1 MTPVGGPHSD
11 LPVTAPQLH
20 GREPA
25 PQGLFTH
32 LHNHTEFSLLDGLSR
47 IRPLVAKA
55 AGLGMDSLAITDHGA
70 LYGAIDFY
78 RAAVDSGIKPIIG
91 CEIYVARDH
100 LASRNPDERRPHHLT
115 VLARNATGYRNLVK
129 LITRAHLDGFYQKP
143 RVDRDLLE
151 CHNEGLTVLSGCPS
165 GELPRLITEG
175 RYDDAKA
182 TAAWHKDVF
191 GDYYLELMR
200 HDSVPDLPEINRG
213 LLRLHEETGI
223 PLVATND
230 THYVEREDA
239 PLQDV
244 LICIHTNTNVN
255 DNGRMRMEDDSYFL
269 KSSQEMAALFEDV
282 PQAVSN
288 TRLIA
293 ESCDLKLDFDVLRL
307 PRYETPNGMSAD
319 EYLDG
324 LCREGFERRIP
335 NPTREDRERL
345 DYELEVV
352 RQTRFADYFLVVW
365 DIARFVRQKDILLA
379 LRGSAAASLVLYCL
393 DVTDVNPMT
402 YDLVFERFLNV
413 ERKEMPDID
422 MDFQDDRREEVINY
436 VVHKYGREHVAQII
450 TFGTLGARA
459 AIRDTGRALAMPYA
473 DVDSVARLVPFRLN
487 VTIDNALNESPEMS
501 EVYRA
506 DESVSKLIDTARKL
520 EGLTRHS
527 STHAAGVVIS
537 QDPLDEVVP
546 LQRPVKGSDE
556 GVTMTQYSMDPIAD
570 LGLLKIDFLGLVNL
584 TILDRVR
591 KLIAGANGADMDL
604 NDISLDD
611 PKAFAMLSR
620 GETSGIFQLEGQGMT
635 RYIQGLKPSS
645 LGDVAAMI
653 ALYRP
658 GPMEHI
664 NTFIEAKFGRAKP
677 AYLHEG
683 LREILEETYGVIVYQ
698 DQVLQIARKFAGY
711 SLGEADIVRKA
722 MGKKVPA
729 IMAQEKEKFVSGAL
743 AQGYTQDLAERLFE
757 LIEPFAGY
765 AFNKAHSVSYGLIS
779 YWTAYFKANHP
790 AEYMVSLLNAY
801 AGHTEKLAASVE
813 EAQRLEVPVMGPDV
827 NRSGTEFVIEA
838 QENGAKAIRFGLA
851 AIKGIGAAAVQ
862 PLIDGRT
869 ENGHYESIEQMCRN
883 ADLGGLTRKTLEILV
898 RAGAL
903 DCFGSRAGLLEV
915 VDRTISL
922 AQSEAALRGSDQ
934 ATMFEALG
942 QSTEAPLAR
951 VDVPRMQAASGE
963 VHAWE
968 LDLLGV
974 ALSSGRALASVMANG
989 DKSAVVA
996 RADLTPELQ
1005 GREVTVVGQLS
1016 AVSHRLTK
1024 TQRPYVIATLNLLD
1038 GSVEVFVWE
1047 NVLQETQGLWET
1059 GKLVSAVASVRM
1071 RDDEVRLSCVSAHEY
1086 VVPGDDPGPDVP
1098 FEAKA
1103 AGTAMEN
1110 GALYSG
1116 EAQSSPDAVAETS
1129 SGPVNGP
1136 LDGKAYA
1143 TQRRLRLLIRESD
1156 QADYDLR
1163 MLSEV
1168 KRVLLDYEGGDQVE
1182 LEIASGNR
1190 VVSMRWEDMGVLIS
1204 EDLERTL
1211 GEVLGAAGEIVVEEP
1226 SAS

>member
-1 MTPVGGPHSD
+1 M
-11 LPVTAPQLH
+11 
-20 GREPA
+20 
-25 PQGLFTH
+25 FTH

-47 IRPLVAKA
+47 VRPLVSKA
-55 AGLGMDSLAITDHGA
+55 ADLEMESLAITDHGA
-70 LYGAIDFY
+70 LYGAIEFY
-78 RAAVDSGIKPIIG
+78 RAARDAGIKPIIG
-91 CEIYVARDH
+91 CEMYVARDRITNR
-100 LASRNPDERRPHHLT
+100 SPDERRPHHLT
-115 VLARNATGYRNLVK
+115 VLARNAAGYRNLVK
-129 LITRAHLDGFYQKP
+129 LVTRAHLEGFYQKP
-143 RVDRDLLE
+143 RVDRELLE
-151 CHNEGLTVLSGCPS
+151 RHCEGLTVMSGCPS
-165 GELPRLITEG
+165 GELPRLIADG
-175 RYDDAKA
+175 RLDDAKA
-182 TAAWHKDVF
+182 TAAWHKEVF

-200 HDSVPDLPEINRG
+200 HESVPELPAINRG
-213 LLRLHEETGI
+213 LIRLHEEMGI

-230 THYVEREDA
+230 SHYVERQDA

-244 LICIHTNTNVN
+244 LICIHTNTNIN
-255 DNGRMRMEDDSYFL
+255 DNGRMRMEDDSYYI
-269 KSSQEMAALFEDV
+269 KSSKEMEVLFADV
-282 PQAVSN
+282 PQAVDN
-288 TRLIA
+288 TRIIA

-307 PRYETPNGMSAD
+307 PRYETPDGVGAD
-319 EYLDG
+319 EYLAG
-324 LCREGFERRIP
+324 LCREGFQRRIP
-335 NPTREDRERL
+335 NPTSRDRERL
-345 DYELEVV
+345 DYELEVI

-365 DIARFVRQKDILLA
+365 DIARFVRQNDILLA

-402 YDLVFERFLNV
+402 YGLVFERFLNV

-436 VVHKYGREHVAQII
+436 VVRKYGREHVAQII

-473 DVDSVARLVPFRLN
+473 DVDTVARLVPFRLN
-487 VTIDNALNESPEMS
+487 VTIDDALAGVPEMA
-501 EVYRA
+501 EMYRA
-506 DESVSKLIDTARKL
+506 DQSVSSLIDTARKL

-546 LQRPVKGSDE
+546 LQRPVKGADE
-556 GVTMTQYSMDPIAD
+556 GVTMTQYSMGPIAD
-570 LGLLKIDFLGLVNL
+570 MGLLKMDFLGLVNL

-591 KLIAGANGADMDL
+591 KLIGSPSGADLDL
-604 NDISLDD
+604 TDIPLDD
-611 PKAFAMLSR
+611 ARAFAMLSR

-635 RYIQGLKPSS
+635 RYIQDLRPSS

-664 NTFIEAKFGRAKP
+664 STFIDAKFGRAKP

-729 IMAQEKEKFVSGAL
+729 IMAQEKEKFVNGAL
-743 AQGYTQDLAERLFE
+743 AQGYTQQLAERLFE

-765 AFNKAHSVSYGLIS
+765 AFNKAHSVSYALIS
-779 YWTAYFKANHP
+779 YWTAYFKANYP

-801 AGHTEKLAASVE
+801 TGHTEKLVASVE
-813 EAQRLEVPVMGPDV
+813 EAQRLDVPVLGPDV
-827 NRSGTEFVIEA
+827 NRSGAEFNIED
-838 QENGAKAIRFGLA
+838 QDGGARAIRFGLA

-862 PLIDGRT
+862 PLIDGRA
-869 ENGHYESIEQMCRN
+869 ENGEYESIEQMCRN
-883 ADLGGLTRKTLEILV
+883 ADLGGLNRKTLETLI

-903 DCFGSRAGLLEV
+903 DCFGSRTGLLEV

-934 ATMFEALG
+934 TTMFEALG

-951 VDVPRMQAASGE
+951 IDVPDVQAGPGE

-968 LDLLGV
+968 LDLLGM
-974 ALSSGRALASVMANG
+974 ALSSGRALASALTNG

-996 RADLTPELQ
+996 RADLTPKMQ

-1016 AVSHRLTK
+1016 SVSHRLTK
-1024 TQRPYVIATLNLLD
+1024 TQRPYVIAALNLLD

-1047 NVLQETQGLWET
+1047 NVLLETEGLWET
-1059 GKLVSAVASVRM
+1059 GKLVNVVASVRM
-1071 RDDEVRLSCVSAHEY
+1071 RDDEVRLSCVTAHEY
-1086 VVPGDDPGPDVP
+1086 VIPSD
-1098 FEAKA
+1098 EQS
-1103 AGTAMEN
+1103 AGTPVQTDVADPPAEN
-1110 GALYSG
+1110 GSRYAAEISMP
-1116 EAQSSPDAVAETS
+1116 AKVVAENS
-1129 SGPVNGP
+1129 NGSE
-1136 LDGKAYA
+1136 GGASYGS
-1143 TQRRLRLLIRESD
+1143 QRKLRLMIRESD

-1163 MLSEV
+1163 ILSELR
-1168 KRVLLDYEGGDQVE
+1168 RVLLDHEGGAEVDLDIV
-1182 LEIASGNR
+1182 SDGR
-1190 VVSMRWEDMGVLIS
+1190 VVSMRWEDLRVQIS
-1204 EDLERTL
+1204 NDLECALKDIL
-1211 GEVLGAAGEIVVEEP
+1211 GVAGSIAVEEP
-1226 SAS
+1226 SSP

>member
-1 MTPVGGPHSD
+1 MASVDRPRLGPS
-11 LPVTAPQLH
+11 VIAPQLH
-20 GREPA
+20 GRGPS

-55 AGLGMDSLAITDHGA
+55 ADLGMDSLAITDHGA

-78 RAAVDSGIKPIIG
+78 RAAVEAGVKPIIG
-91 CEIYVARDH
+91 CEMYVARDH
-100 LASRNPDERRPHHLT
+100 IGSRNPDERRPHHLT
-115 VLARNATGYRNLVK
+115 VLARNTTGYRNLVK
-129 LITRAHLDGFYQKP
+129 LVTKAHLEGFYQRP
-143 RVDRDLLE
+143 RVDHGLLE
-151 CHNEGLTVLSGCPS
+151 RYCDGLTVLSGCPS
-165 GELPRLITEG
+165 GELPRLIAEG
-175 RYDDAKA
+175 RYEDAKA

-200 HDSVPDLPEINRG
+200 HDGVPDLPEINRG

-230 THYVEREDA
+230 SHYVEREDA
-239 PLQDV
+239 PLQDI

-255 DNGRMRMEDDSYFL
+255 DDGRMRMEDDSYFL
-269 KSSQEMAALFEDV
+269 KSSQEMEALFGDV

-307 PRYETPNGMSAD
+307 PRYQTPEGMSAD
-319 EYLDG
+319 EYLVG
-324 LCREGFERRIP
+324 LCRKGFERRIP
-335 NPTREDRERL
+335 NPTSEDRKRL
-345 DYELEVV
+345 DYELEVI

-365 DIARFVRQKDILLA
+365 DIARFVRQNDILLA

-402 YDLVFERFLNV
+402 YGLVFERFLNV

-436 VVHKYGREHVAQII
+436 VVRKYGKEHVAQIM

-473 DVDSVARLVPFRLN
+473 DVDSVARQVPFRLN
-487 VTIDNALNESPEMS
+487 VTIEDALNESPELAEM
-501 EVYRA
+501 YRA
-506 DESVSKLIDTARKL
+506 DESVSELIDTARKL

-546 LQRPVKGSDE
+546 LQRPVKGADE

-570 LGLLKIDFLGLVNL
+570 LGLLKIDFLGLANL

-591 KLIAGANGADMDL
+591 KLMAGSNGMDL
-604 NDISLDD
+604 DLNEIPLDD

-620 GETSGIFQLEGQGMT
+620 GETSGVFQLEGQGMT
-635 RYIQGLKPSS
+635 RYIQDLKPSS

-664 NTFIEAKFGRAKP
+664 NTFIDAKFGRAKP
-677 AYLHEG
+677 EYLHEG
-683 LREILEETYGVIVYQ
+683 LQDILEETYGVIVYQ
-698 DQVLQIARKFAGY
+698 DQVLQIARRFAGY

-729 IMAQEKEKFVSGAL
+729 IMAQEKEKFVGGAL
-743 AQGYTQDLAERLFE
+743 AQGYTQELAEKLFE

-779 YWTAYFKANHP
+779 YWTAYFKANYP

-801 AGHTEKLAASVE
+801 SGHAEKLAASVE
-813 EAQRLEVPVMGPDV
+813 EAQRLDVPVVGPDV
-827 NRSGTEFVIEA
+827 NRSGTEFAIEK
-838 QENGAKAIRFGLA
+838 QEDGSKVIRFGLG
-851 AIKGIGAAAVQ
+851 AIKGIGVGAVQ
-862 PLIDGRT
+862 PLIDGRV
-869 ENGHYESIEQMCRN
+869 ENGEYESIEQMCRN
-883 ADLGGLTRKTLEILV
+883 ADLGGLTRKTLETLI
-898 RAGAL
+898 RTGAL

-951 VDVPRMQAASGE
+951 IDVPDVPAGPGE

-974 ALSSGRALASVMANG
+974 ALSSGRALASVMVNG

-996 RADLTPELQ
+996 RADLTPEMQ
-1005 GREVTVVGQLS
+1005 GREVTIVGQIS

-1038 GSVEVFVWE
+1038 GAVEIFVWE

-1059 GKLVSAVASVRM
+1059 GRLVSAAASVRM
-1071 RDDEVRLSCVSAHEY
+1071 RDDEIRLSCVSAQEY
-1086 VVPGDDPGPDVP
+1086 IVPGDEPEPGLRAESRSMSAAVQNGGQYAS
-1098 FEAKA
+1098 EAPA
-1103 AGTAMEN
+1103 PPAV
-1110 GALYSG
+1110 
-1116 EAQSSPDAVAETS
+1116 VAEST
-1129 SGPVNGP
+1129 NGP
-1136 LDGKAYA
+1136 IAGLDAQGYVAS
-1143 TQRRLRLLIRESD
+1143 RRLRLLIRESD
-1156 QADYDLR
+1156 QEDYDLR
-1163 MLSEV
+1163 MLSEI
-1168 KRVLLDYEGGDQVE
+1168 KRVLLDHEGSDQVE
-1182 LEIASGNR
+1182 LEITSGKH
-1190 VVSMRWEDMGVLIS
+1190 VVSMKWDDMGVLVS
-1204 EDLERTL
+1204 DELEGVLR
-1211 GEVLGAAGEIVVEEP
+1211 EVLGAAGQIVVEDN
-1226 SAS
+1226 SAC

>member
-1 MTPVGGPHSD
+1 MASAGRPPLGPS
-11 LPVTAPQLH
+11 VIAPQLH
-20 GREPA
+20 GRGPA
-25 PQGLFTH
+25 PLGLFTH

-55 AGLGMDSLAITDHGA
+55 AELGMDSLAITDHGA

-78 RAAVDSGIKPIIG
+78 RAAVDEGIKPIIG
-91 CEIYVARDH
+91 CEMYVARDH
-100 LASRNPDERRPHHLT
+100 IGSRNPEERRPHHLT
-115 VLARNATGYRNLVK
+115 VLARNAAGYRNLVK
-129 LITRAHLDGFYQKP
+129 LVTRAHLEGFYQKP
-143 RVDRDLLE
+143 RVDRSLLE
-151 CHNEGLTVLSGCPS
+151 RFNDGLTVLSGCPS
-165 GELPRLITEG
+165 GELPRLIAEG
-175 RYDDAKA
+175 RHEEARA
-182 TAAWHKDVF
+182 TAVWHKEVF

-200 HDSVPDLPEINRG
+200 HDGVPDLPAINNG
-213 LLRLHEETGI
+213 LLRLHDETGI

-230 THYVEREDA
+230 SHYVEREEA
-239 PLQDV
+239 PLQDI

-269 KSSQEMAALFEDV
+269 KSPGEMEALFADV
-282 PQAVSN
+282 PQAVNN
-288 TRLIA
+288 TRLIS

-307 PRYETPNGMSAD
+307 PRYQTPEGMSAD
-319 EYLDG
+319 EYLVE
-324 LCREGFERRIP
+324 LCRKGFERRVP
-335 NPTREDRERL
+335 NATSEDRERL
-345 DYELEVV
+345 DYELEVI

-365 DIARFVRQKDILLA
+365 DIARFVRQNDILLA

-393 DVTDVNPMT
+393 DVTDVNPMK
-402 YDLVFERFLNV
+402 YGLVFERFLNV

-422 MDFQDDRREEVINY
+422 MDFQDDRRDEVINY
-436 VVHKYGREHVAQII
+436 VVRKYGSEHVAQII

-459 AIRDTGRALAMPYA
+459 AIRDTGRALAMTYG

-487 VTIDNALNESPEMS
+487 VTIDDALNETPEMA
-501 EVYRA
+501 ERYRA
-506 DESVSKLIDTARKL
+506 DESVTQLIDTARKL

-537 QDPLDEVVP
+537 QEPLDEVVP
-546 LQRPVKGSDE
+546 LQRPVKGADE

-570 LGLLKIDFLGLVNL
+570 LGLLKIDFLGLANL

-591 KLIAGANGADMDL
+591 KLIAGANGADLDL
-604 NDISLDD
+604 NEISLDD

-620 GETSGIFQLEGQGMT
+620 GETSGVFQLEGQGMT
-635 RYIQGLKPSS
+635 RYIQDLKPSS

-664 NTFIEAKFGRAKP
+664 NTFIDAKFGRAKP

-683 LREILEETYGVIVYQ
+683 LQDILEETYGVIVYQ

-729 IMAQEKEKFVSGAL
+729 IMAQEKEKFVSGAQ
-743 AQGYTQDLAERLFE
+743 AQGYTQELAERLFE

-779 YWTAYFKANHP
+779 YWTAYFKANYP

-801 AGHTEKLAASVE
+801 SGHSEKLAASVE
-813 EAQRLEVPVMGPDV
+813 EAQRLEVPVVGPDV
-827 NRSGTEFVIEA
+827 NKSGTEFVIEE
-838 QENGAKAIRFGLA
+838 QEDGSKSIRFGLA

-862 PLIDGRT
+862 PLIDGRA
-869 ENGHYESIEQMCRN
+869 ENGEYESIEHMCRN
-883 ADLGGLTRKTLEILV
+883 AELGGLTRKTLETLI
-898 RAGAL
+898 RAGAM

-951 VDVPRMQAASGE
+951 IDVPDIQAVAGE

-996 RADLTPELQ
+996 RADLTPDMQ
-1005 GREVTVVGQLS
+1005 GREVTVVGQIS

-1024 TQRPYVIATLNLLD
+1024 TQRPYAIATLNLLD
-1038 GSVEVFVWE
+1038 GTVEVFVWE
-1047 NVLQETQGLWET
+1047 NVLQDTQGLWET

-1071 RDDEVRLSCVSAHEY
+1071 RDDEVRLSCVSAQEY
-1086 VVPGDDPGPDVP
+1086 VVSDVEPETGVQAGPP
-1098 FEAKA
+1098 
-1103 AGTAMEN
+1103 
-1110 GALYSG
+1110 
-1116 EAQSSPDAVAETS
+1116 AVATAAQNGGQYVSEGS
-1129 SGPVNGP
+1129 APAAIVAESANGP
-1136 LDGKAYA
+1136 APVPQSVA
-1143 TQRRLRLLIRESD
+1143 QRRLRLLIRESD
-1156 QADYDLR
+1156 QENYDLR

-1168 KRVLLDYEGGDQVE
+1168 KRVLLDHTGADQVQ
-1182 LEIASGNR
+1182 LEIASGGR
-1190 VVSMRWEDMGVLIS
+1190 VVSMRWDEMGVLIS
-1204 EDLERTL
+1204 DDLEQSL
-1211 GEVLGAAGEIVVEEP
+1211 GDILGAAGQIVVEDVTV
-1226 SAS
+1226 